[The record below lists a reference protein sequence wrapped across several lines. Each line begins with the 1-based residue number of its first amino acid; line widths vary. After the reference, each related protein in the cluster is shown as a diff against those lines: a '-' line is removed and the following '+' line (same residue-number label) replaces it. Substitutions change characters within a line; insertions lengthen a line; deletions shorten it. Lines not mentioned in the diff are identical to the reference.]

1 MFQIM
6 NASNL
11 PSTILRKIF
20 QTTVLADL
28 TFQTT
33 PSIVLHPPDSDPI
46 SLLED
51 EFRLPTHDSIIRTAL
66 DLSHVCSQWRETA
79 VSFPE
84 LWKRVYL
91 SNRNCTYEGL
101 IAMTERMLARTEKL
115 ALSLD
120 VDFTDRPPFLR
131 PRIANRYRQNIVR
144 LLSSCVN
151 RCHSLR
157 VEGSHS
163 AIKVALDVWMQ
174 HNTMVQ
180 ICGLGNATPLTQ
192 LHIVQSDD
200 KSVALDYMF
209 FLRKIAPHVVSF
221 RSRRANISGYPFGEY
236 SMMRE
241 IVLEDVHVSP
251 AVYRQVLSASKAVS
265 VILRRIEI
273 GVPLAFQKM
282 LNIGLS
288 PSLTTSLKLEDIRCD
303 SEAKARAY
311 SEFFLSTIIC
321 SVEELE
327 FSDMATF
334 KAWLSLISVFSD
346 IVPSHYEPLK
356 RVRKLTLRK
365 VPIKG
370 SKCGGDKLFD
380 LTQVLPNLET
390 LVMQDMTL
398 AGEVLVAM
406 WRWGELNGKTIWPA
420 LNQVVMNGRLLERK
434 MIDLDEGEFL
444 VDYGMLYVPR
454 RA

>member
-1 MFQIM
+1 MSQTI

-20 QTTVLADL
+20 QTTILADL
-28 TFQTT
+28 TDQMT
-33 PSIVLHPPDSDPI
+33 PTIVLHPPNSGPI
-46 SLLED
+46 PLLED
-51 EFRLPTHDSIIRTAL
+51 EFRLPTHESIIRTAL
-66 DLSHVCSQWRETA
+66 DLSHVCSQWRESA
-79 VSFPE
+79 VGFPE

-91 SNRNCTYEGL
+91 SNRACTSEGL
-101 IAMTERMLARTEKL
+101 IPMTELMLARTDKL
-115 ALSLD
+115 GLSLD
-120 VDFTDRPPFLR
+120 VDFTDRRPFLR
-131 PRIANRYRQNIVR
+131 PRIVKRDKQNIVR

-163 AIKVALDVWMQ
+163 AIKLALDVWIQ

-180 ICGLGNATPLTQ
+180 ICGLGSATPLTQ
-192 LHIVQSDD
+192 LHIVQSEDRPMT
-200 KSVALDYMF
+200 LDYTF

-221 RSRRANISGYPFGEY
+221 RSRRANISGYPFGED
-236 SMMRE
+236 SMTRE

-251 AVYRQVLSASKAVS
+251 AAYRQVLSVSNAVN

-273 GVPLAFQKM
+273 GVPLAFKKM
-282 LNIGLS
+282 LTIGLS

-311 SEFFLSTIIC
+311 SEFLLSTIIC
-321 SVEELE
+321 SVQELE
-327 FSDMATF
+327 FSDMETF
-334 KAWLSLISVFSD
+334 KAWLSFISVFSE
-346 IVPSHYEPLK
+346 IVPSHYEALN

-370 SKCGGDKLFD
+370 SKGGGDKLFA

-390 LVMQDMTL
+390 LVMQDMKL
-398 AGEVLVAM
+398 AGDVLVAM
-406 WRWGELNGKTIWPA
+406 WRWGEVNGKTVWPA
-420 LNQVVMNGRLLERK
+420 LNQVVVNGRLLDRK
-434 MIDLDEGEFL
+434 TIDPDKGEFL
-444 VDYGMLYVPR
+444 VDYGMLHV
-454 RA
+454 